1 MQGPAGS
8 VVRTTSPVTLAVAGV
23 VGFLVLGALASV
35 LGPTLPRLRAEHG
48 LGPAAASWLPA
59 AFSAG
64 SALGVGL
71 AGVLRGRWALAPLL
85 TGGAL
90 TLGAGC
96 AAVPLAPGGGAVAG
110 ALLLAGVGFGVV
122 DLLLNLTLA
131 RSFGAGSGA
140 VLMAVSAAF
149 GVSAVLTPVFVG
161 AAPEDLVAPFGVCA
175 VGAVALAVL
184 AARLR
189 TAGRP
194 APAGGA
200 ARRHPAGEAV
210 VVGLLAAVLLGYV
223 AVEGGVAGWETT
235 HLLATTDLTDGQA
248 ARAVALFWLGL
259 TVGRLLAAPLA
270 LRHHPSRLVVGSL
283 VGAGLALALAS
294 SAPLAVAAYALA
306 GLCLAPVF
314 PAVIAWHA
322 DRVPSG
328 RGATLVFAVGLAG
341 PLVTSPVI
349 GAVAEG
355 AGAATIPWVLA
366 ALALA
371 AAGGALV
378 LVGRRSPRTP
388 GPAGVQVILRDPA
401 GHVLLQLRDDDPAI
415 PFPGV
420 WALPGG
426 HLEDG
431 ELPVACAVRELRE
444 EMGLEL
450 PASALHHVVSRE
462 RSYDYEHTWWAA
474 LDVDPATIV
483 LTEGQAVR
491 LFSPAEISGMTL
503 GYEDGAVLAGFFAE
517 HADRP

>member
-1 MQGPAGS
+1 MQESAAPAS
-8 VVRTTSPVTLAVAGV
+8 PRVSSPVALAAAGV

-71 AGVLRGRWALAPLL
+71 AGSLRGRWALAPLL
-85 TGGAL
+85 TGGAVV
-90 TLGAGC
+90 LGVGC
-96 AAVPLAPGGGAVAG
+96 AAVPLAPGGGVVAG

-161 AAPEDLVAPFGVCA
+161 STPEDLGAPFGACA
-175 VGAVALAVL
+175 VGATVLAVL
-184 AARLR
+184 AVLAVRLR

-194 APAGGA
+194 AASGGPTVSG
-200 ARRHPAGEAV
+200 RHTAAV
-210 VVGLLAAVLLGYV
+210 VLLAAVLLGYV

-270 LRHHPSRLVVGSL
+270 LRHHPSRLVIGSL
-283 VGAGLALALAS
+283 AGACTALALAS
-294 SAPLAVAAYALA
+294 YAPLAVAAYALA

-328 RGATLVFAVGLAG
+328 HGATVVFAVGLAG
-341 PLVTSPVI
+341 PLVTSPLI
-349 GAVAEG
+349 GAAAEG

-366 ALALA
+366 AIALA
-371 AAGGALV
+371 AAAGALV
-378 LVGRRSPRTP
+378 LTGRR
-388 GPAGVQVILRDPA
+388 PA
-401 GHVLLQLRDDDPAI
+401 
-415 PFPGV
+415 
-420 WALPGG
+420 
-426 HLEDG
+426 
-431 ELPVACAVRELRE
+431 
-444 EMGLEL
+444 
-450 PASALHHVVSRE
+450 
-462 RSYDYEHTWWAA
+462 AA
-474 LDVDPATIV
+474 
-483 LTEGQAVR
+483 
-491 LFSPAEISGMTL
+491 PAEV
-503 GYEDGAVLAGFFAE
+503 AA
-517 HADRP
+517 

>member
-1 MQGPAGS
+1 MQEPAAPAS
-8 VVRTTSPVTLAVAGV
+8 TIRITSPVALAVAGV

-35 LGPTLPRLRAEHG
+35 LGPTLPRLRVEHG

-71 AGVLRGRWALAPLL
+71 AGYLRLRLTLAPLL

-90 TLGAGC
+90 VLGVGC
-96 AAVPLAPGGGAVAG
+96 AAVPMAPSGGAVAG
-110 ALLLAGVGFGVV
+110 ALLLAGIGFGVV

-161 AAPEDLVAPFGVCA
+161 SAPEDLVAPFGACA

-189 TAGRP
+189 TAARP
-194 APAGGA
+194 VA
-200 ARRHPAGEAV
+200 AVIPGPRRHPVGESVAI
-210 VVGLLAAVLLGYV
+210 GLLAAVLLGYV

-259 TVGRLLAAPLA
+259 TVGRLLATPLA
-270 LRHHPSRLVVGSL
+270 LRHHPSRIVVGSL
-283 VGAGLALALAS
+283 AGATVALALAAH
-294 SAPLAVAAYALA
+294 APVAVAAYALA
-306 GLCLAPVF
+306 GLFLAPVF

-328 RGATLVFAVGLAG
+328 RGATVVFAVGLAG
-341 PLVTSPVI
+341 PLLTSPLI
-349 GAVAEG
+349 GAIAQS
-355 AGAATIPWVLA
+355 AGTKTIPWVLA

-371 AAGGALV
+371 AAGGALA
-378 LVGRRSPRTP
+378 LNGRTATP
-388 GPAGVQVILRDPA
+388 TPA
-401 GHVLLQLRDDDPAI
+401 
-415 PFPGV
+415 
-420 WALPGG
+420 
-426 HLEDG
+426 
-431 ELPVACAVRELRE
+431 
-444 EMGLEL
+444 
-450 PASALHHVVSRE
+450 
-462 RSYDYEHTWWAA
+462 
-474 LDVDPATIV
+474 
-483 LTEGQAVR
+483 
-491 LFSPAEISGMTL
+491 PAEVT
-503 GYEDGAVLAGFFAE
+503 V
-517 HADRP
+517 

>member
-1 MQGPAGS
+1 MQGTAEPPSA
-8 VVRTTSPVTLAVAGV
+8 VRVTSPAALAVAGV

-35 LGPTLPRLRAEHG
+35 PGPTLPRLRAEHG
-48 LGPAAASWLPA
+48 LGPAAAAWLPA

-71 AGVLRGRWALAPLL
+71 AGVLRGRRAVAPLL
-85 TGGAL
+85 AGGAL
-90 TLGAGC
+90 VLGVGC
-96 AAVPLAPGGGAVAG
+96 AAVPLAPSGGAVAA

-131 RSFGAGSGA
+131 RSFGTGSGA

-161 AAPEDLVAPFGVCA
+161 SAPEDLVAPFGACA

-189 TAGRP
+189 TAGQP
-194 APAGGA
+194 TADAGPAGAG
-200 ARRHPAGEAV
+200 RHTAAV
-210 VVGLLAAVLLGYV
+210 VLLAAVLLGYV

-235 HLLATTDLTDGQA
+235 HLLATTDLSDGQA

-270 LRHHPSRLVVGSL
+270 LRHHPSRLVIGSL
-283 VGAGLALALAS
+283 AGACLALALAS
-294 SAPLAVAAYALA
+294 VAPLAVAAYALA

-328 RGATLVFAVGLAG
+328 RGATVVFAVGLAG
-341 PLVTSPVI
+341 PLLTSPVI

-371 AAGGALV
+371 AAAGALV
-378 LVGRRSPRTP
+378 LTGR
-388 GPAGVQVILRDPA
+388 
-401 GHVLLQLRDDDPAI
+401 
-415 PFPGV
+415 
-420 WALPGG
+420 
-426 HLEDG
+426 
-431 ELPVACAVRELRE
+431 
-444 EMGLEL
+444 
-450 PASALHHVVSRE
+450 SA
-462 RSYDYEHTWWAA
+462 AA
-474 LDVDPATIV
+474 
-483 LTEGQAVR
+483 E
-491 LFSPAEISGMTL
+491 PAEV
-503 GYEDGAVLAGFFAE
+503 AA
-517 HADRP
+517 